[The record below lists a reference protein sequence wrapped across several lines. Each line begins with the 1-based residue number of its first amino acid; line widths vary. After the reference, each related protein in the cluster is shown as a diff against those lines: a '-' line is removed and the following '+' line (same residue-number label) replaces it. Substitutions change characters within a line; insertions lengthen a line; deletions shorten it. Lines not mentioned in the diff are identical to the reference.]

1 MTKYFLPDSFSLAPA
16 TYTLM
21 ISILFISVIGFYHQA
36 FFYKLILHPYTI
48 VHKREYYR
56 LCTSDF
62 VHVDFVHLI
71 LNLVAFYVICSDL
84 EELLN
89 KKSVHG
95 SLHFLTIYAISM
107 LTANITATIRSRN
120 NFNYSSAG
128 ASGSIMGCLFAF
140 MLLDPFGHAVNIAVL
155 GPVKNI
161 YTAPLYIAMLTYYK
175 WKKKNEAINHD
186 LHLYGAIGG
195 IAASLLF

>member
-1 MTKYFLPDSFSLAPA
+1 MTEYLIPDSFSLAPVA
-16 TYTLM
+16 YTLM
-21 ISILFISVIGFYHQA
+21 ISILLSSLIGLYHQV
-36 FFYKLILHPYTI
+36 FFGKLILHPYTI
-48 VHKREYYR
+48 INKREYYR
-56 LCTSDF
+56 VLTSDF

-71 LNLVAFYVICSDL
+71 FNQIAFYVICSDL

-89 KKSVHG
+89 RKSRHG
-95 SLHFLTIYAISM
+95 SLHFLVIYLISM
-107 LTANITATIRSRN
+107 LTANITATVRN
-120 NFNYSSAG
+120 SDNFNYSSAG

-140 MLLDPFGHAVNIAVL
+140 MLLDPFGHAVNVAVI
-155 GPVKNI
+155 GPIENI

-195 IAASLLF
+195 IAVSLFF